1 MTGRQTLLF
10 LNRFSFPR
18 PAGNAT
24 TTAGKHEETKNKM
37 INGGHHSALVVYFV
51 ARTMDNDVVRSSTGD
66 NSLYY

>member
-1 MTGRQTLLF
+1 MTGRQTPYF

-24 TTAGKHEETKNKM
+24 TTARKHEETKNKI
-37 INGGHHSALVVYFV
+37 INGGHSALVVYFV
-51 ARTMDNDVVRSSTGD
+51 TRTMDNDVVRSSMGD